1 MRPFLFYPPAFAKTP
16 LRPGPSPLPIRKDG
30 DFFAQIFQNF
40 NVIISFAAYTAR
52 INRKGVTPVKYRH
65 EWKHE
70 ITAFDVLCLRRRLSA
85 VMQPD
90 PHASNGRYLVRS
102 LYFDDL
108 RDQALQDKLNG
119 VSRREKFRLRC
130 YNGDDSYLVL
140 EKKSK
145 LGGLCAKEQARLTRP
160 QAEALLQ
167 GNPAALQASPDPLVQ
182 ELCAKMRTRGLRPKT
197 IVDYTREPFVFS
209 PGHVRVTLDYNIRTG
224 LQSTD
229 FFNFRCPTVPAGDAA
244 AILEVKWDEYLPTVI
259 RDLVQLPTT
268 RSSAFSKYAACRVY
282 G

>member
-1 MRPFLFYPPAFAKTP
+1 M
-16 LRPGPSPLPIRKDG
+16 
-30 DFFAQIFQNF
+30 
-40 NVIISFAAYTAR
+40 
-52 INRKGVTPVKYRH
+52 KYRH

-70 ITAFDVLCLRRRLSA
+70 ITAFDVLCLRQRLSA
-85 VMQPD
+85 VMQSD

-145 LGGLCAKEQARLTRP
+145 VGGLCAKEQARLTRP

-167 GNPAALQASPDPLVQ
+167 GDPAALQAVMGSRDGQML
-182 ELCAKMRTRGLRPKT
+182 LGLLSGSDGGRTLQQA
-197 IVDYTREPFVFS
+197 
-209 PGHVRVTLDYNIRTG
+209 IR
-224 LQSTD
+224 QAA
-229 FFNFRCPTVPAGDAA
+229 AGDASAISGMLQGIMSTPQGA
-244 AILEVKWDEYLPTVI
+244 A
-259 RDLVQLPTT
+259 LVQRIGESLQ
-268 RSSAFSKYAACRVY
+268 K
-282 G
+282 